1 MPIRR
6 LLEDPDKG
14 PLGVIVESVS
24 EIAVSSVKDLES
36 VLEEAHSKR
45 HVSATE
51 ANDISSRSHL
61 CVRIVIESKLRP
73 VAKDSVVDRMQDKPS
88 NRLDTVELSP
98 EPSEVSEDSLQT
110 TLKENSK
117 GKCMTIEGLV

>member
-14 PLGVIVESVS
+14 PLGGIIESVS
-24 EIAVSSVKDLES
+24 EVAVSSVKELEA

-61 CVRIVIESKLRP
+61 RVRIVIESKLRP
-73 VAKDSVVDRMQDKPS
+73 VAKDNIVDRMKEGPS
-88 NRLDTVELSP
+88 SRLDAVELLS
-98 EPSEVSEDSLQT
+98 EPSEISEDSLQT
-110 TLKENSK
+110 TVKETSR
-117 GKCMTIEGLV
+117 GK